1 MFMYWSNP
9 RKTPTTFLFPLSL
22 TAILISNF
30 QAKRQNKDL
39 ELVKIKN
46 NYLVKY
52 YYQPQIFYLCYLRA
66 KRLSMYLL
74 KNNIRYSVA

>member
-1 MFMYWSNP
+1 MPISFFSLAETSSTDWSKTMFMYWSNP

-39 ELVKIKN
+39 ELVKIK
-46 NYLVKY
+46 
-52 YYQPQIFYLCYLRA
+52 I
-66 KRLSMYLL
+66 
-74 KNNIRYSVA
+74 IIW